1 MKRTL
6 LSASLASIGMS
17 AATITGS
24 IYDPSG
30 AAIPNA
36 KILLYNPDTGAK
48 QEVLSGPDGRFA
60 LDDTPAG
67 QYILRVEKP
76 GFSSIFRE
84 FNLKADSKIDRGL
97 TMNLGRV
104 EEQLRI
110 QAKGKPSQSQ
120 QTREAR
126 PVRVGGQVSGAN
138 LVFKKAP
145 VYPESDKAA
154 GVQGTVE
161 IEAVI
166 SKDGVP
172 QEIRVLSSPND
183 DFSQSALDAVRQW
196 RYRPTLLNGNP
207 VDIVTSITIG
217 FTLAQ

>member
-6 LSASLASIGMS
+6 LSALLTSIGVS

-36 KILLYNPDTGAK
+36 KILLYNPDTGTK
-48 QEVLSGPDGRFA
+48 QEVLSGPDGKFA

-97 TMNLGRV
+97 TMSLGRL

-110 QAKGKPSQSQ
+110 QAKGKAVQSQ
-120 QTREAR
+120 QTGEAG
-126 PVRVGGQVSGAN
+126 PIRVGGFVSAAN
-138 LVFKKAP
+138 LIVKKEP
-145 VYPESDKAA
+145 VYPESDKAS

-172 QEIRVLSSPND
+172 QEIRVLSSTND
-183 DFSQSALDAVRQW
+183 DFSQSVLDAVRQW

-207 VDIVTSITIG
+207 VNVVTSITIN